1 MCGTQG
7 CANTL
12 LVLRKTRAMQ
22 RSFFDVTPSEIGQLG
37 SEPAVEVLR
46 EMIWAEASNLGIPIS
61 DTDIPFAVTTSD
73 GGIDAEVL
81 ATDVA
86 QGRGLIF
93 APRTSYQVK
102 AGDFG
107 VHPGTPALTE
117 ELLVKPSAIAARKKA
132 KASPSGKAYK
142 VDDLSPRVRSCL
154 DNGGTFVVALFG
166 NDNID
171 TEDGA
176 TAKAIVKF
184 LADVD
189 VRYQS
194 ASVKVWRQSQLCGL
208 IRKFPAIALRIK
220 NSAGLPLLSF
230 YDWSGRLDMR
240 PEFVPAPEQQREI
253 DTIRNAL
260 RTGNAIH
267 IRLLGEPGI
276 GKTRL
281 VLEALRTEDLQNLV
295 LYAESGVRIDSS
307 VINAIQGDATVSI
320 ILVVDE
326 CLPEQRSM
334 LANTFS
340 ATPKLQ
346 IISIYQDQD
355 EGDRASNYRL
365 LEMPPLPR
373 EKIEEILRSYTQ
385 DPSLAAR
392 WADLCDGSPRVAHV
406 VGQNLQTDP
415 QDPLKGDGISMIWT
429 RYLAGQTDR
438 TSPEFRKRHLVMA
451 SLALFKRFGWAP
463 KVQKDAFAVFDMIVS
478 KLDTNISK
486 AEFIAIVREM
496 NTRKILQGES
506 HLYITPKALQIKLW
520 IDWWDQYGSG
530 LNMIEL
536 VPKLEPH
543 MRQWFVEMI
552 EYGAAAPVSK
562 KLVEHFLSPSG
573 MFTDAGWLNTSEG
586 SSFFFSLSLA
596 DPHSALSSLERTI
609 GHLSREDLLKFDAGR
624 RDVVRAL
631 EVLALHP
638 DLFRPAARLLLA
650 LAEAETET
658 WSNNASGVFAN
669 LFSLG
674 YGETASSGLAPE
686 YRLPVLIEAI
696 RDGGSRAQVALA
708 AFDRA
713 LNLRSITRF
722 GSDQPFR
729 LGRHV
734 ERWKPKTYGEWFS
747 EFRRYWSALRE
758 ARLASGSDLA
768 SKAEAVML
776 EHVRELLSVEMLQD
790 DVLDALSE
798 LANDPRCNK
807 KEVIAALEEVLQ
819 YDTDDLPKP
828 AITRVEELRDQL
840 VGTSYASRL
849 RRFAGMN
856 LLHDELAQE
865 TQSETIPGRE
875 IAALS
880 RESVDAPEK
889 LGAELPWLV
898 TREARNGFRFG
909 YALGSTDLDH
919 HLWPQ
924 LLSAWS
930 GAGDAADAYF
940 LGGYLRAMFE
950 RNQSRWEE
958 IVQGIARDAK
968 VVAHLPELIW
978 RSGLNDSI
986 GELLI
991 DLVKKRAVAAQSLG
1005 IFGTGR
1011 ATEPLSDEVF
1021 SSWLDLLVST
1031 GTFDAAVTSIN
1042 LADMAMLGGRTLST
1056 EMVKRVILQDV
1067 LLEGER
1073 NQLDVMTSH
1082 HWIRLAKTL
1091 SNDGESGSLL
1101 VLGALIKH
1109 LGARSG
1115 IASSLGPDGERY
1127 FDDLVA
1133 QYPEEAWRLITP
1145 IIEPPMTTRGFV
1157 ITRWLRGDNGFS
1169 GRNPGPIR
1177 HIPRDAIWRW
1187 IEIDPNKRAPYVASM
1202 APKDFDQ
1209 SAWST
1214 SLVRDLLTHFG
1225 DRAEVRSSVTANL
1238 FTGGW
1243 SGPASIHYG
1252 NIKNEL
1258 SSLILEETDPNALR
1272 WIHEAFKVAEAS
1284 QEQAALDE
1292 DARGY

>member
-1 MCGTQG
+1 
-7 CANTL
+7 
-12 LVLRKTRAMQ
+12 MQ
-22 RSFFDVTPSEIGQLG
+22 RSFFDVTPAELGQLG
-37 SEPAVEVLR
+37 PEPAVDVLR

-81 ATDVA
+81 AADIA

-107 VHPGTPALTE
+107 VHPGRPALIE
-117 ELLVKPSAIAARKKA
+117 ELLVKPTSIAARKKERVA
-132 KASPSGKAYK
+132 LSGNAYT

-154 DNGGTFVVALFG
+154 DGGGTFVVALFG

-171 TEDGA
+171 TEEAA

-189 VRYQS
+189 PRYEN
-194 ASVKVWRQSQLCGL
+194 ASIKVWRQSQLCGL

-230 YDWSGRLDMR
+230 DDWSSRLDML
-240 PEFVPAPEQQREI
+240 PNFVPAPDQQREI
-253 DTIRNAL
+253 DIIRGAL
-260 RTGNAIH
+260 RAGNPIH

-281 VLEALRTEDLQNLV
+281 VLEALRTEDLQSLV
-295 LYAESGVRIDSS
+295 LYAESGAKIDGS
-307 VINAIQGDATVSI
+307 VIHAIQADLTVRI

-326 CLPEQRSM
+326 CSPEQRSM
-334 LANTFS
+334 LANTFAAS
-340 ATPKLQ
+340 PKLQ
-346 IISIYQDQD
+346 VISIYQDQD

-373 EKIEEILRSYTQ
+373 DKIEEILRFYTQ
-385 DPSLAAR
+385 EPSLAAR

-406 VGQNLQTDP
+406 VGLNLQTDP

-438 TSPEFRKRHLVMA
+438 NSPEFRKRHLVMA
-451 SLALFKRFGWAP
+451 SLSLFKRFGWAP
-463 KVQKDAFAVFDMIVS
+463 KVQKDAFAIFDMIVS
-478 KLDTNISK
+478 KLDTNLSK

-496 NTRKILQGES
+496 NRRKILQGES
-506 HLYITPKALQIKLW
+506 YLYITPKAFQIKLW
-520 IDWWDQYGSG
+520 IDWWDQYGAG
-530 LNMIEL
+530 IDMIEL

-573 MFTDAGWLNTSEG
+573 LFTDAGWLNNPEG

-596 DPHSALSSLERTI
+596 DPHSALSTLERTI
-609 GHLSREDLLKFDAGR
+609 GTLSRDDLLKFDAGR

-658 WSNNASGVFAN
+658 WSNNASGVFAD

-674 YGETASSGLAPE
+674 YGETASTGLAPE
-686 YRLPVLIEAI
+686 NRLPVLLEAI
-696 RDGGSRAQVALA
+696 GDGGLRAQVALA

-722 GSDQPFR
+722 GGDQPFR

-747 EFRRYWSALRE
+747 EFRRYWRALRE
-758 ARLASGSDLA
+758 ARLASDDNFA

-776 EHVRELLSVEMLQD
+776 EHVRELLSIEMLQD
-790 DVLDALSE
+790 DVLEALRE
-798 LANDPRCNK
+798 LADDPRSNK
-807 KEVIAALEEVLQ
+807 KEVIASLEDVLQ
-819 YDTDDLPKP
+819 YDTDDLPKS
-828 AITRVEELRDQL
+828 AISQVEEMRDRL

-875 IAALS
+875 IAALA
-880 RESVDAPEK
+880 RESVESPEK
-889 LGAELPWLV
+889 LDAELPWLV

-909 YALGSTDLDH
+909 YTLGSTDAEH
-919 HLWPQ
+919 SLWPQ

-930 GAGDAADAYF
+930 RAGDAADAYF
-940 LGGYLRAMFE
+940 LGGYLRAIFE
-950 RNQSRWEE
+950 RDQSLWEA
-958 IVQGIARDAK
+958 IVQGLARDPN

-978 RSGLNDSI
+978 RSGLTDAI
-986 GELLI
+986 GRLLL
-991 DLVKKRAVAAQSLG
+991 DLVKERSIAAQSLG
-1005 IFGTGR
+1005 IFGAGR

-1021 SSWLDLLVST
+1021 SSWLEVLVST
-1031 GTFDAAVTSIN
+1031 ATFDAAVTSIN
-1042 LADMAMLGGRTLST
+1042 LADMAMLGGRTLSAPV
-1056 EMVKRVILQDV
+1056 VKLVLLQDV
-1067 LLEGER
+1067 LLEGGAKR
-1073 NQLDVMTSH
+1073 LDTMTSH
-1082 HWIRLAKTL
+1082 HWIRLAKKL
-1091 SNDGESGSLL
+1091 SDDEESNGLL
-1101 VLGALIKH
+1101 VLEALIKH

-1115 IASSLGPDGERY
+1115 MASSLGLDGERY
-1127 FDDLVA
+1127 LDDLVA
-1133 QYPEEAWRLITP
+1133 KYPEEAWQLITP
-1145 IIEPPMTTRGFV
+1145 MIEPPMTARGVV
-1157 ITRWLRGDNGFS
+1157 ITRWLRGDNGFH

-1177 HIPRDAIWRW
+1177 HIPREAIWRW
-1187 IEIDPNKRAPYVASM
+1187 IEVDPKKRASYIASM
-1202 APKDFDQ
+1202 APKDFEQ
-1209 SAWST
+1209 SSWSR
-1214 SLVRDLLTHFG
+1214 SLVRDLLIHFG
-1225 DRAEVRSSVTANL
+1225 DRAEVRSSVLANL

-1243 SGPASIHYG
+1243 TGPASAHYESM
-1252 NIKNEL
+1252 KNEL
-1258 SSLILEETDPNALR
+1258 SGLIGEETDPNALR
-1272 WIHEAFKVAEAS
+1272 WLHEAVNVAETS
-1284 QEQAALDE
+1284 REQAALEE